1 MFKKTLVALALAG
14 LSTSALAV
22 DLATNTTAQTLSVEG
37 VAANVLTANEASA
50 TGVTLTLGAEYT
62 AGDTVTFTISG
73 GEFADAGYSLGVLAG
88 QTLTNNKT
96 VTWGLLNAT
105 ATTLTFRAT
114 DVTTNGT
121 GVDGTSTVQYLLEG
135 TDTNDQLSVKVTS
148 IAKDGKVALTA
159 SAKTS
164 TNITIDDQGTKN
176 SGAVFTGVKQLE
188 AEITKGEGK
197 VDVSEERL
205 AFETLSDTKFKVAY
219 VENPATIGD
228 ITLATTDVTI
238 SGNFTG
244 VASLT
249 ELGADNA
256 IGGAG
261 GDADTAL
268 KIAEDKM
275 SATMTLTGAARELN
289 FVFALP
295 AAKEDKV
302 ALVAPQ
308 DFKAT
313 IEAKYNSVSSKL
325 ATDAVVSSWKLNGA
339 SKSIEFMPFASQYA
353 QSVTV
358 TNSGTV
364 EGAITLDFVANGKL
378 QSKTITTVAKA
389 KSVTD
394 ISADVKA
401 AAAEFG
407 ITGDAKVVV
416 VVNSPAAD
424 IEVAG
429 VYYSKKDADRVKTR

>member
-1 MFKKTLVALALAG
+1 M
-14 LSTSALAV
+14 
-22 DLATNTTAQTLSVEG
+22 
-37 VAANVLTANEASA
+37 
-50 TGVTLTLGAEYT
+50 
-62 AGDTVTFTISG
+62 
-73 GEFADAGYSLGVLAG
+73 
-88 QTLTNNKT
+88 
-96 VTWGLLNAT
+96 
-105 ATTLTFRAT
+105 
-114 DVTTNGT
+114 
-121 GVDGTSTVQYLLEG
+121 VDGTSTVQYLLEG

-249 ELGADNA
+249 ELGADET
-256 IGGAG
+256 IGG
-261 GDADTAL
+261 GDDTAL
-268 KIAEDKM
+268 TIAEDKM